1 MFWSLLH
8 FLAES
13 APVTDLSSQL
23 HQMFLAACGPSI
35 SYGQNF
41 KEDSLEPR
49 QLVKAFLVCQVFL
62 PYDLRVGSKFFITST
77 KREFH
82 AEFLNFS
89 LYWRTMVVR
98 RKVNS
103 STAIIVWDSVRRI
116 NHQRQLANHSRLV
129 RALQK
134 ELPDLSVSEAE
145 CAIDDCIEDGVL
157 M

>member
-1 MFWSLLH
+1 
-8 FLAES
+8 
-13 APVTDLSSQL
+13 
-23 HQMFLAACGPSI
+23 
-35 SYGQNF
+35 
-41 KEDSLEPR
+41 
-49 QLVKAFLVCQVFL
+49 
-62 PYDLRVGSKFFITST
+62 
-77 KREFH
+77 
-82 AEFLNFS
+82 
-89 LYWRTMVVR
+89 MVVR
-98 RKVNS
+98 RKVSS